1 MSLWTMVGKVAT
13 KIGWKGGFMA
23 STGLFAGSLLNG
35 GRLIGGG
42 GGGGESS
49 LLVIGLAAVAGIAVA
64 LYYSKS
70 KPGRR

>member
-42 GGGGESS
+42 GGGDSS

>member
-42 GGGGESS
+42 GGGDSS

-64 LYYSKS
+64 LYYTKS

>member
-42 GGGGESS
+42 SGGDSS

-64 LYYSKS
+64 LYYTKS

>member
-1 MSLWTMVGKVAT
+1 MSLWTMVGKAAT

-42 GGGGESS
+42 GGGDSS

>member
-42 GGGGESS
+42 GGGESS